1 MSNTNEEGLVPS
13 LSQEDEDLKYTR
25 ELRKTIIEGF
35 KEKGTLTKDT
45 KELMVISGLLADID
59 RTAMQSKKIK
69 SDEKAA
75 KNNGESAALIAEML
89 SKISGVT
96 MSKSASNQSAEAPVM
111 PSDQAAIEITPG
123 LLDQNAGNTTY
134 SEFIKQMNE
143 KKSELDEE

>member
-35 KEKGTLTKDT
+35 KEKGILTKDT

-75 KNNGESAALIAEML
+75 KNNGRRC
-89 SKISGVT
+89 
-96 MSKSASNQSAEAPVM
+96 ASHR
-111 PSDQAAIEITPG
+111 
-123 LLDQNAGNTTY
+123 
-134 SEFIKQMNE
+134 
-143 KKSELDEE
+143 